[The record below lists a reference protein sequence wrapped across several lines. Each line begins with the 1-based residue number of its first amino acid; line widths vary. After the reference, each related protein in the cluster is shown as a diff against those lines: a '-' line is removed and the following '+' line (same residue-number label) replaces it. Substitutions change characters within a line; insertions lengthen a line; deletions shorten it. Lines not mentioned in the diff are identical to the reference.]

1 MNDNWM
7 SVISALLGTVL
18 GYFLNFMKEYF
29 EKRFQTIVSFR
40 DGNAS
45 HRESNKISFQ
55 WSDIIK
61 MQRANTPK
69 VIE

>member
-45 HRESNKISFQ
+45 HRESNKISYHFKH
-55 WSDIIK
+55 ILI
-61 MQRANTPK
+61 
-69 VIE
+69 

>member
-18 GYFLNFMKEYF
+18 GYFLNFTKEYF

-40 DGNAS
+40 DETHLIENQI
-45 HRESNKISFQ
+45 ISSIF
-55 WSDIIK
+55 
-61 MQRANTPK
+61 
-69 VIE
+69 